1 MIGAKGQDEIVDI
14 MNRRDKEVFRKAD
27 IWQ

>member
-1 MIGAKGQDEIVDI
+1 MVGAKGQDEIVDI
-14 MNRRDKEVFRKAD
+14 MNRRGKEVFRKAD